1 MRPLKPLYGPKRH
14 VLRRLEK
21 QLKPGASSESDE
33 GPDSPRSGCPVQ
45 AVVPDSLREAGQLR
59 GTGGE
64 APHSSLAERG
74 WNPSFQGGGTL

>member
-1 MRPLKPLYGPKRH
+1 MSTCKARQDFHCYH
-14 VLRRLEK
+14 RLDGK
-21 QLKPGASSESDE
+21 CTSPDGALCSFFRGSE

-74 WNPSFQGGGTL
+74 WNN